1 MKSNI
6 IKFEYCVFNKSTKIG
21 IFDKDKSVT
30 EFEFDFI
37 KFSKPKANYLIE
49 NDVAEVVQSWKK
61 EGNRKFK
68 TLHSGLFNLGNGI
81 YVGNNINQNGKKDF
95 LLLKYVKDKQ
105 QIHFFLVKNRNPK
118 NINHFVIE
126 LLESIKNLNLF

>member
-1 MKSNI
+1 MKANI
-6 IKFEYCVFNKSTKIG
+6 INFEYCLFQKSAIKGVFNKK
-21 IFDKDKSVT
+21 KSGE

-61 EGNRKFK
+61 EGNRKLK

-118 NINHFVIE
+118 NINRFVIE